1 MEMWATIIHQNLATK
16 SSEINTSYSELRS
29 HQSYG
34 PKINGKLN
42 PKNPQFLFV
51 QLTIMQ

>member
-1 MEMWATIIHQNLATK
+1 MWATIIHQNLATTF
-16 SSEINTSYSELRS
+16 SEINTSHSELRS

-34 PKINGKLN
+34 PKINGKLY
-42 PKNPQFLFV
+42 PKNRYFLFI